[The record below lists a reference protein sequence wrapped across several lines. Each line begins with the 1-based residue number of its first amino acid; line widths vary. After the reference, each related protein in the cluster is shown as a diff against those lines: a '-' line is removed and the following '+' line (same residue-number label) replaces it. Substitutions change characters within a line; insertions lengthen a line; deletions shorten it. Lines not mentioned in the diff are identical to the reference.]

1 MGSPLVSCARATR
14 GLRRPS
20 LNARSRRPIGPP
32 ATTRNKQA
40 WKEYFFLL
48 KGDHMHRLKDKVAIV
63 TGSSSGIGKAIALR
77 FGAEGA
83 NVIVTARRMA
93 LSEQTVA
100 QITKDGGEAW
110 AIQTDVADEG
120 QVERLIEETVK
131 RYGRLDILVNNAGVI
146 AGGRLAETT
155 TKAFDE
161 VMNVNLRGT
170 FFCCRAGFKQMKKQ
184 GGGMII
190 NMSSVAGVQAWAG
203 TGTYSA
209 SKHGIMALT
218 KSLAD
223 EGRPHHIRVSA
234 ICPGGV
240 ADELVDASPEEI
252 LRSEKIDP
260 FDVAETALYLA
271 TLGKYSVVH
280 QIVIDR
286 LGADW

>member
-1 MGSPLVSCARATR
+1 
-14 GLRRPS
+14 
-20 LNARSRRPIGPP
+20 
-32 ATTRNKQA
+32 
-40 WKEYFFLL
+40 
-48 KGDHMHRLKDKVAIV
+48 MHRLKDKVAIV

-83 NVIVTARRMA
+83 KVVVTARRMT
-93 LSEQTVA
+93 LCEQTVA
-100 QITKDGGEAW
+100 QIAKGSGEAW
-110 AIQTDVADEG
+110 AIQTDVADES
-120 QVERLIEETVK
+120 QVERLIQETVK

-146 AGGRLAETT
+146 AGRRIAETT
-155 TKAFDE
+155 TKEFE
-161 VMNVNLRGT
+161 ETMNVNLRGT

-184 GGGMII
+184 GGGTII

-240 ADELVDASPEEI
+240 ADDLVDASQEEI
-252 LRSEKIDP
+252 LRSEMIDP
-260 FDVAETALYLA
+260 FDVAETAVYLA
-271 TLGKYSVVH
+271 TLGKYAAVH
-280 QIVIDR
+280 QIIIDR

>member
-1 MGSPLVSCARATR
+1 M
-14 GLRRPS
+14 
-20 LNARSRRPIGPP
+20 N
-32 ATTRNKQA
+32 
-40 WKEYFFLL
+40 
-48 KGDHMHRLKDKVAIV
+48 RLKDKVAIV

-83 NVIVTARRMA
+83 RVVVTARRMA
-93 LSEQTVA
+93 LCEETAA
-100 QITKDGGEAW
+100 QIKKKGGEVSS
-110 AIQTDVADEG
+110 IHTDVADER

-131 RYGRLDILVNNAGVI
+131 RYGRLDILVNNAGVA

-155 TKAFDE
+155 TKSFDE

-170 FFCCRAGFKQMKKQ
+170 FFCCRAGFRQMKEQ
-184 GGGMII
+184 GGGTII

-223 EGRPHHIRVSA
+223 EGRAHHIKVSA

-252 LRSEKIDP
+252 RRSEKIDP
-260 FDVAETALYLA
+260 FDVAETAIYLA
-271 TLGKYSVVH
+271 ALGKYSVVH

-286 LGADW
+286 LGAEW

>member
-1 MGSPLVSCARATR
+1 
-14 GLRRPS
+14 
-20 LNARSRRPIGPP
+20 
-32 ATTRNKQA
+32 
-40 WKEYFFLL
+40 
-48 KGDHMHRLKDKVAIV
+48 MHRLKGKVAIV

-77 FGAEGA
+77 FGSEGA
-83 NVIVTARRMA
+83 TVIVTARRMA
-93 LSEQTVA
+93 LCEQTVA
-100 QITKDGGEAW
+100 QITKDGGKAW
-110 AIQTDVADEG
+110 AIQTDVADER

-155 TKAFDE
+155 TKDFDE

-170 FFCCRAGFKQMKKQ
+170 FFCCRAGFKHMKKE
-184 GGGMII
+184 GGGTII
-190 NMSSVAGVQAWAG
+190 NMSSVAGLQAWAG

-209 SKHGIMALT
+209 SKHGIMAIT

-240 ADELVDASPEEI
+240 ADDLVDGSPEEI

-260 FDVAETALYLA
+260 FDVAETAVYLA

-280 QIVIDR
+280 QVVIDR

>member
-1 MGSPLVSCARATR
+1 
-14 GLRRPS
+14 
-20 LNARSRRPIGPP
+20 
-32 ATTRNKQA
+32 
-40 WKEYFFLL
+40 
-48 KGDHMHRLKDKVAIV
+48 MHRLKDKVAIV

-83 NVIVTARRMA
+83 KVVVAARRMA
-93 LSEQTVA
+93 LCEKTVA
-100 QITKDGGEAW
+100 QITEAGGEAW
-110 AIQTDVADEG
+110 AIQTDVADER
-120 QVERLIEETVK
+120 QVEQLIDRTVT
-131 RYGRLDILVNNAGVI
+131 RYGRLDILVNNAGMF
-146 AGGRLAETT
+146 GGKRLVDTT
-155 TKAFDE
+155 TKDFDE

-170 FFCCRAGFKQMKKQ
+170 FFCCRAGFTQMKKQ
-184 GGGMII
+184 GGGTIV
-190 NMSSVAGVQAWAG
+190 NMSSVAGLQAWAG

-223 EGRPHHIRVSA
+223 EGRQYHIKVSA

-240 ADELVDASPEEI
+240 ADKLVDASPEEI

-260 FDVAETALYLA
+260 FEVAETAVYLA
-271 TLGKYSVVH
+271 ALGKYSVVH

>member
-1 MGSPLVSCARATR
+1 M
-14 GLRRPS
+14 
-20 LNARSRRPIGPP
+20 
-32 ATTRNKQA
+32 Q
-40 WKEYFFLL
+40 
-48 KGDHMHRLKDKVAIV
+48 RLIHKVAIV

-83 NVIVTARRMA
+83 HVVVTARRMA
-93 LSEQTVA
+93 LCEQTVA
-100 QITKDGGEAW
+100 QIVKAGGEAW
-110 AIQTDVADEG
+110 AIQTDVADER

-131 RYGRLDILVNNAGVI
+131 RYGRLDILVNNAGIV

-155 TKAFDE
+155 THSFDE
-161 VMNVNLRGT
+161 VMNVNVRGT
-170 FFCCRAGFKQMKKQ
+170 FLCCRAGFRQMKKQ
-184 GGGMII
+184 GGGTIM

-203 TGTYSA
+203 TGAYSA
-209 SKHGIMALT
+209 SKYGIMALT

-223 EGRPHHIRVSA
+223 EGRPHHIKVTA
-234 ICPGGV
+234 ICPGAV
-240 ADELVDASPEEI
+240 ADELVDASSEDI

-260 FDVAETALYLA
+260 FDVAETAVYLA